1 MRTKHTFRLPPA
13 LAGKLSDFAAQKRVP
28 QALVVETA
36 LASYLSPDG
45 SERLEA
51 AQRHHQVKNARGD
64 KLRFQLGVE
73 ISYIGPR
80 LTACARAS
88 GASKCCVQNENMGCK
103 VVTFEMSGVRPCL
116 GLRAGFQ
123 SR

>member
-13 LAGKLSDFAAQKRVP
+13 LAVKLADFATQKRVP

-51 AQRHHQVKNARGD
+51 ALSRRLDRLSRQMERVERNLTISQEALALLADRDARSAGH
-64 KLRFQLGVE
+64 G
-73 ISYIGPR
+73 
-80 LTACARAS
+80 AARCS
-88 GASKCCVQNENMGCK
+88 GHG
-103 VVTFEMSGVRPCL
+103 
-116 GLRAGFQ
+116 AGAL
-123 SR
+123 